1 MYQLKLIVIRNRKI
15 YNVYIIFI
23 MRKIMKTQKLI
34 RLQLDKQFD
43 DIRHILKFD
52 RPLLGWIK
60 TLRNALGMTSAQLA
74 KRMNISQ
81 ARISSIE
88 SAEIE
93 GSVTLNKMQE
103 TAKALNCKFVYF
115 LIPENSLDDIVKAQ
129 AMKAVIESHKNVAHS
144 MGLENQSVKK
154 EQEFIEAEAEALIFE
169 ESNKI
174 WES

>member
-1 MYQLKLIVIRNRKI
+1 MRN
-15 YNVYIIFI
+15 V
-23 MRKIMKTQKLI
+23 MKAQKLI

-43 DIRHILKFD
+43 EIKHILKFD
-52 RPLLGWIK
+52 RPLSGWIK
-60 TLRNALGMTSAQLA
+60 TLRNALGMSATQLA

-81 ARISSIE
+81 ARVSSIE

-93 GSVTLNKMQE
+93 GSLTLNKINE

-115 LIPENSLDDIVKAQ
+115 LIPEDSLDDIVKKQ
-129 AMKAVIESHKNVAHS
+129 AIKSVMESHKNVAHS
-144 MGLENQSVKK
+144 MGLENQSVEKGR
-154 EQEFIEAEAEALIFE
+154 EFVEAEAEALMFE

>member
-1 MYQLKLIVIRNRKI
+1 
-15 YNVYIIFI
+15 
-23 MRKIMKTQKLI
+23 MKTKKLI
-34 RLQLDKQFD
+34 RLQLNKQFD

-115 LIPENSLDDIVKAQ
+115 LIPEDNLDDIVKAQ
-129 AMKAVIESHKNVAHS
+129 AMKVVVESHKNVVHS